1 MHDDKTRFPVTATRS
16 ASSCCATEASSEC
29 FKVNKSVPPSF
40 CCFLGSCCCV
50 SFAVVSS
57 IWCAQTVQCVTTR
70 TVFLFSIRQNNL
82 PITDRQSVVV
92 VGRWPKMGHPTE
104 APIAASY
111 HIVCASKKNAG
122 TRELPVSAFSFPPK
136 KNRCIVDLRFPLADS
151 QTPIRRLVET

>member
-1 MHDDKTRFPVTATRS
+1 M
-16 ASSCCATEASSEC
+16 
-29 FKVNKSVPPSF
+29 NKSVPPSF

-82 PITDRQSVVV
+82 PIADRQSVVV
-92 VGRWPKMGHPTE
+92 VGRWLKMGHPTE

-111 HIVCASKKNAG
+111 HIVCAPKKKTLGPGNCPC
-122 TRELPVSAFSFPPK
+122 LPSAFPRK
-136 KNRCIVDLRFPLADS
+136 KIVVLSICDFHWRTAKHLLGASWRHDDGDIFANFSTHFRVLY
-151 QTPIRRLVET
+151 